1 MAVIVETQREKM
13 DDIEENVANAG
24 HFHQRRNQQSL
35 PCQSDKG
42 EEEGLELLV
51 LGCDGDHT
59 FGNLP
64 YAHKVFDRICRPNT
78 FMWNTM
84 IRGYADSTKPEQALI
99 LYHQM
104 LCDSVPHNA
113 YTFPF
118 LLKACSTLSALKET
132 QQIHAHMIKLGF
144 GSDVYATNSLLHAYV
159 TSGFIKSAQV
169 LFDRIPQPDVVSWNS
184 MIDGYMKHGYIEIAN
199 QIFRDMP
206 ARNAISY
213 TIMISGYVQAGL
225 DKDALHLFQE
235 MQIAG
240 VKPDKVELASVLSA
254 CANFG
259 ALDQGRWIHAYINK
273 NGIQVDPILGC
284 VLIDIYAGLVDE
296 GKSLFDSM
304 EKVYS
309 LIPTEHYGCMVDL
322 LGRAG
327 LLKEAKDLI
336 ERMPVKP
343 NAVIWGALLNA
354 CRIHGNIELGK
365 QIGKFLIEVDPDH
378 GGRHIHLANIHAATR
393 EWDVAAEARRHMKE
407 YGVSKIPGCSTII
420 LDGAVHG
427 FLAGDGSHPQMKE
440 IYCMWYNIAE
450 QLRQEGYKTATQKS
464 IT

>member
-1 MAVIVETQREKM
+1 
-13 DDIEENVANAG
+13 
-24 HFHQRRNQQSL
+24 
-35 PCQSDKG
+35 
-42 EEEGLELLV
+42 
-51 LGCDGDHT
+51 
-59 FGNLP
+59 
-64 YAHKVFDRICRPNT
+64 
-78 FMWNTM
+78 MWNKM
-84 IRGYADSTKPEQALI
+84 IRGYADSTKPEQALK

-104 LCDSVPHNA
+104 LRDSVPHNA

-118 LLKACSTLSALKET
+118 LLKACSSLSAIEET
-132 QQIHAHMIKLGF
+132 QQIHAHIIKLGF
-144 GSDVYATNSLLHAYV
+144 ASDVYATNSLLHAYA

-184 MIDGYMKHGYIEIAN
+184 TIDGYMKHGYTEIAN
-199 QIFRDMP
+199 QLFRDMP

-225 DKDALHLFQE
+225 DKEALDLFQE

-240 VKPDKVELASVLSA
+240 VKPDKVGLASVLSA
-254 CANFG
+254 CANSG

-273 NGIQVDPILGC
+273 NGIQVDKILGC
-284 VLIDIYAGLVDE
+284 VLINMYAKCGSVKEALEAFKKIGKKSVSVWTAIIYSFAIHGCGREALYWFMQMLKAGIKPNLITFTAILTACSYAGLVDE

-304 EKVYS
+304 DKVYS
-309 LIPTEHYGCMVDL
+309 LNPTVEHYGCMVDL

-327 LLKEAKDLI
+327 LLKEATDLI

-354 CRIHGNIELGK
+354 CHIHGNIELGK
-365 QIGKFLIEVDPDH
+365 QIGKFLIELDPDH
-378 GGRHIHLANIHAATR
+378 GGRHIHLANVHAAAG
-393 EWDVAAEARRHMKE
+393 EWNEAAEARRHMNE
-407 YGVSKIPGCSTII
+407 YGVSKLPGCSSII

-440 IYCMWYNIAE
+440 IYCMWYNIAV
-450 QLRQEGYKTATQKS
+450 QLRQEGYKTTTLKFL
-464 IT
+464 T